1 MKKFFKSFAILLII
15 LIIGVVGLAFFGWPY
30 VPDYVSHRLQKVL
43 KAPVEIGD
51 IHLKWNEVKVER
63 LEIGNP
69 SGFKL
74 QKALSFDQMTIRAKP
89 LTYFQHHV
97 EIEELIIDNVYVGL
111 EFVSL
116 KQLESNW
123 STLIESIKQLQNQ
136 KSDKVKH
143 ILIKRLVL
151 NNISPDL
158 LYQQEDTGIRHLPP
172 ISRIELKN
180 VSSQGKDLTNQL
192 IISAFGQMI
201 KEIFLRENIKDVFN
215 QFLTPNG
222 DKDKKSNAFDK
233 LQDLLNPSIK
243 KTN

>member
-1 MKKFFKSFAILLII
+1 M
-15 LIIGVVGLAFFGWPY
+15 
-30 VPDYVSHRLQKVL
+30 
-43 KAPVEIGD
+43 
-51 IHLKWNEVKVER
+51 
-63 LEIGNP
+63 
-69 SGFKL
+69 
-74 QKALSFDQMTIRAKP
+74 
-89 LTYFQHHV
+89 
-97 EIEELIIDNVYVGL
+97 
-111 EFVSL
+111 
-116 KQLESNW
+116 
-123 STLIESIKQLQNQ
+123 
-136 KSDKVKH
+136 
-143 ILIKRLVL
+143 
-151 NNISPDL
+151 
-158 LYQQEDTGIRHLPP
+158 YQQEDTGIRHLPP